1 MRRRIELHR
10 NGIAR
15 LAVWDHGPRGTL
27 VAVDTVEYA
36 PGRLADV
43 FGDSRRPTVLLW
55 HGMQTDARAAFGP
68 LAGMLSDRGAA
79 VVAPDWN
86 SHADDG
92 GRADLLGSL
101 DFTRDF
107 AGPGNGIVL
116 VGWSMGGC
124 AAAGLTLN
132 AARFDAT
139 LVHTVCLAGAFMVP
153 DPLSGQAPADALSDG
168 HAGTPFTLL
177 HGLADDAV
185 PVSASREFAAALG
198 RVGWPVELVELD
210 ADHGS
215 IAGADYDPVADRYEP
230 GTSEEALRVAGEVAT
245 RIAALIG
252 H

>member
-1 MRRRIELHR
+1 M
-10 NGIAR
+10 
-15 LAVWDHGPRGTL
+15 
-27 VAVDTVEYA
+27 DTVEYA

-43 FGDSRRPTVLLW
+43 WGDPSRPTVLLW

-68 LAGMLSDRGAA
+68 LAGMLAGRGAA

-86 SHADDG
+86 SHAEDG

-107 AGPGNGIVL
+107 AGEGSGIVL

-132 AARFDAT
+132 AARFDVT
-139 LVHTVCLAGAFMVP
+139 LAHTVCLAGAFMVP
-153 DPLSGQAPADALSDG
+153 DPLTGRAPTAALSSDSI
-168 HAGTPFTLL
+168 GTPFTLL

-185 PVSASREFAAALG
+185 PVAASRQFADALQ

-230 GTSEEALRVAGEVAT
+230 GTSEEALRVAEEVAA

-252 H
+252 R